1 MKKTIMTMAAASA
14 LAIGAPAAAQSA
26 QSNIDLR
33 VDRLQTELQA
43 GVRSGAISRAEA
55 PALRE
60 QLRQVR
66 QIERQYSRNGLTR
79 AERQDLRNRVQNLR
93 QQIRFAERRGDNRY
107 GQANVYGQGNAYGQA
122 GWIDRNRDGWDDR
135 DYDRDG
141 RWDDDIRQGYGQY
154 GSSQW
159 MDRNR
164 DGWDD
169 RDYNRDGRIDSGYYG
184 QGGPYEEID
193 ACESRG
199 GIGGIIASVF
209 GRDDCLRVGQRAT
222 GNLYAVPYE
231 YRNMYRDGYGT
242 YYRSDG
248 RAIYRIDARTNT
260 VVGVYP
266 MNR

>member
-1 MKKTIMTMAAASA
+1 MKKTILTMAAVSA
-14 LAIGAPAAAQSA
+14 LAIGAPAAAQTA
-26 QSNIDLR
+26 ESNVDLR
-33 VDRLQTELQA
+33 VDRLQTQIQM
-43 GVRSGAISRAEA
+43 GVRNGTISRAEA

-66 QIERQYSRNGLTR
+66 QVERQYSRNGLTR

-93 QQIRFAERRGDNRY
+93 QQIQFAERQGDNRY
-107 GQANVYGQGNAYGQA
+107 SQANVYDQPA
-122 GWIDRNRDGWDDR
+122 WIDRNRDGWDDR

-141 RWDDDIRQGYGQY
+141 RWDDNVQNVQRGYSQY
-154 GSSQW
+154 GSANW
-159 MDRNR
+159 IDRNR

-169 RDYNRDGRIDSGYYG
+169 RDYDRDGRIDSGYLG
-184 QGGPYEEID
+184 QGGPYEEVE

-209 GRDDCLRVGQRAT
+209 GRDDCLRVGQRVS

-231 YRNMYRDGYGT
+231 YQHIYRDGYGT

-248 RAIYRIDARTNT
+248 RTIYRIDARTNT